1 MFDVFDHILPVVFPA
16 ANATQRGHD
25 PGIGVHFCQQFL
37 VTGHEFLAVQTG
49 QGESFDMGHSKFPY
63 RGRTVIKYR
72 RIMNLAI
79 LTFLTANV
87 AGRFLIDGAFYP
99 ARITLFNGKKHK
111 VFPGLTRR
119 PLPLRSS
126 QIQI

>member
-37 VTGHEFLAVQTG
+37 VLGREFLAVQTG

-63 RGRTVIKYR
+63 RGRTAIKYR
-72 RIMNLAI
+72 RIMLH
-79 LTFLTANV
+79 LNV
-87 AGRFLIDGAFYP
+87 QTGDRRVG
-99 ARITLFNGKKHK
+99 TLLGSS
-111 VFPGLTRR
+111 
-119 PLPLRSS
+119 RSA
-126 QIQI
+126 